1 MHFLV
6 IRKGQGERH
15 GMAVD
20 NDGSERRREHRKKV
34 KITVLLKMGVLL
46 NGRGVARDISKGGMC
61 LVSPQ
66 IFKTMTTIQAK
77 EFEGAPLRVMIPTEA
92 LTVNGI
98 IAWVDLKKGEGAIS
112 ITSTSDDD
120 KWKRLC
126 GKS

>member
-1 MHFLV
+1 
-6 IRKGQGERH
+6 
-15 GMAVD
+15 MAVD

-46 NGRGVARDISKGGMC
+46 NGRGIARDISKGGMC

-77 EFEGAPLRVMIPTEA
+77 EFEGAPLRAMIPTEA

>member
-1 MHFLV
+1 
-6 IRKGQGERH
+6 
-15 GMAVD
+15 MAVD

-46 NGRGVARDISKGGMC
+46 NGRGIARDISKGGMC
-61 LVSPQ
+61 LISPQ